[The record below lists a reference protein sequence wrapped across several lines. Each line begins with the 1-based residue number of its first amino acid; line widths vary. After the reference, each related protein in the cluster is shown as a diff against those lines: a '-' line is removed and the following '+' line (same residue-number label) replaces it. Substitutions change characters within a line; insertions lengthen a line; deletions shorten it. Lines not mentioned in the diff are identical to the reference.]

1 MIEYLILSL
10 GLLFFGSYKKDFTA
24 LVFSG
29 ISFILYGLSIY
40 SFQIGF
46 GMVAVGFGFYV
57 AVRSAI
63 DLIIYKR
70 KEVQND

>member
-1 MIEYLILSL
+1 MIELLIICL

-29 ISFILYGLSIY
+29 ISFIMYGLASY
-40 SFQIGF
+40 TTFIGF
-46 GMVAVGFGFYV
+46 GGICIGFGLYV
-57 AVRSAI
+57 AIRSAI

-70 KEVQND
+70 KEVTND